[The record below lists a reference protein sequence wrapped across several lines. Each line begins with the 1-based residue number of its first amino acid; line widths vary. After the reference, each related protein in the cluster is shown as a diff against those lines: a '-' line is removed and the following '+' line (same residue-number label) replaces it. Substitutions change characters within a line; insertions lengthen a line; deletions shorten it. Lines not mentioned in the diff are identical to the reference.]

1 MNGGFIRA
9 DAYSPAGITSFFEI
23 LDEQIDGT
31 SKKNPLQIGARG
43 GGFVIEKGVLTRAF
57 VKEFERSKIDIT
69 INGKKSPEA
78 ETTKEVVRTLIKKTE
93 QNYRVKIEH
102 EIAVPIES
110 GFGTSGAGALSAAL
124 AMNEVLGLG
133 LTYNE
138 LGRIAHIAEIKC
150 NTGLGTV
157 GPIMLG
163 GCILTIEGGAP
174 GFNVID
180 RIPLNPNYKII
191 SIHFGKIP
199 TKNIIT
205 NHKIKLKI
213 NKWGKMTLN
222 DILREPNIENFM
234 ISSKKFADK
243 IGLMTKNVSRAIKLM
258 ESAGAIGA
266 TQNMIGESVHSVVDE
281 NSAEKVTKALKKIG
295 KNIIVTNIDIKGAR
309 LI

>member
-1 MNGGFIRA
+1 MNDSFIKA
-9 DAYSPAGITSFFEI
+9 EAYSPAGITSFFEI

-31 SKKNPLQIGARG
+31 PKKDPLQIGARG

-57 VKEFERSKIDIT
+57 VKESERSKIDIT
-69 INGKKSPEA
+69 INGKNSPEA
-78 ETTKEVVRTLIKKTE
+78 ETTKEVVRTLTKKAE
-93 QNYRVKIEH
+93 QNYMVKIEH
-102 EIAVPIES
+102 EIEVPIES
-110 GFGTSGAGALSAAL
+110 GFGTSGAGALSTAL
-124 AMNEVLGLG
+124 VMNEVLGLG

-138 LGRIAHIAEIKC
+138 LGRVAHIAEIKC
-150 NTGLGTV
+150 KTGLGTV

-174 GFNVID
+174 GFNLID
-180 RIPLNPNYKII
+180 RIPLSPNYKII

-199 TKNIIT
+199 TKSIIT
-205 NHKIKLKI
+205 NHKNKLKI
-213 NKWGKMTLN
+213 NKWGNMALN

-243 IGLMTKNVSRAIKLM
+243 IGLMTENVSRAIKLM

>member
-1 MNGGFIRA
+1 MNDSFIKA
-9 DAYSPAGITSFFEI
+9 EAYSPAGITSFFEI

-31 SKKNPLQIGARG
+31 PKKDPLQIGARG
-43 GGFVIEKGVLTRAF
+43 GGFVIEKGVLTRAS

-69 INGKKSPEA
+69 INGKNSPEA
-78 ETTKEVVRTLIKKTE
+78 ETTKEVVRTLIKKAE
-93 QNYRVKIEH
+93 QNYMVKIEH
-102 EIAVPIES
+102 EIGVPIES
-110 GFGTSGAGALSAAL
+110 GFGTSGAGALSTAL
-124 AMNEVLGLG
+124 VINEVLGLG
-133 LTYNE
+133 LTFNE

-150 NTGLGTV
+150 KTGLGTV

-174 GFNVID
+174 GINVID
-180 RIPLNPNYKII
+180 RIPLSPNYKII

-199 TKNIIT
+199 TKNILT
-205 NHKIKLKI
+205 NNEIKLKI
-213 NKWGKMTLN
+213 NKWGNITLN
-222 DILREPNIENFM
+222 AILREPNIENFLN
-234 ISSKKFADK
+234 SSKKFADK

-281 NSAEKVTKALKKIG
+281 KSTEKVIKALKKIG